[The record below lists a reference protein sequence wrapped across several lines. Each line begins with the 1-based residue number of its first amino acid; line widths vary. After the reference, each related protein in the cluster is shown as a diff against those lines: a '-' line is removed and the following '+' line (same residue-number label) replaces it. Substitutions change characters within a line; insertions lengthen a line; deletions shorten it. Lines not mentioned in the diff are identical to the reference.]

1 MRKNSSG
8 SSWLIW
14 LCLLGVANKY
24 QHTVVGQSSNIVV
37 ISNDKRLSTFKG
49 LLDQA
54 GVSPSIGKT
63 VFGPTTE
70 AFERFREIDPV
81 RYDKWMDQ
89 PEFFLHF
96 KELMEWHLITEGTY
110 TQDEIFDGTREGM
123 VNPQGTIKID
133 QKLQTIGNVGSN
145 EFLDPN
151 IDSSDGIIHIID
163 QVIVPPFLG
172 YDMIQQLLRSRQ
184 EFFSF
189 SNMANLALHVGL
201 DDRLNAAYDNGLTF
215 LVPANRR
222 FNRAEIYIPKML
234 QPDMFN
240 YTRNFILCH
249 MITDIYHE
257 AQVFAMNE
265 QSGEDQFLVKSE
277 LGTHMWITSTENV
290 VRFQSQ
296 ELLLPDQ
303 PTNNGYVTFNRDERH
318 VQINT
323 YIILLF
329 KVNNQRSEEDKS
341 NMVVFCVVHLSF
353 FFKFLALFFYF
364 VGSIFHGLEY
374 PLFPPYITDFAFFTP
389 KSTNID
395 TSDCF
400 RIFSQCR
407 LTSEDI
413 AELFDTKLTVFCP
426 TREAFTLFNYEDFNR
441 LLSPDWYRHA
451 CEFLF
456 NHITEGALTRAELA
470 SQAPRRIK
478 MLNGAVYNLRKSGD
492 DRPRIQNGN
501 QEGRSNFGD
510 LIALDGYLHT
520 IDTPITPTAVSHSLY
535 DKIAFDPDTSILKTN
550 IDFIRLTDYIAMD
563 SPLTILAPDN
573 AAFRRVEFD
582 TIDGGPIIKRHI
594 LVGLLFCDRL
604 ANQTEVITVD
614 GEVLDIEVKADD
626 SLWVGGAK
634 VYDCDILAHNG
645 VLHHIDRVIGLDF
658 DSPSPTQSP
667 APTITGVPTKSPA
680 PSASPAALF
689 AENPDNGAVPIYL
702 PPVEAPINKLQADPT
717 RAPAPVSGSGS
728 TATTTTITTST
739 LLVAVTGVMLLWS
752 TINA

>member
-1 MRKNSSG
+1 
-8 SSWLIW
+8 
-14 LCLLGVANKY
+14 
-24 QHTVVGQSSNIVV
+24 
-37 ISNDKRLSTFKG
+37 
-49 LLDQA
+49 
-54 GVSPSIGKT
+54 
-63 VFGPTTE
+63 
-70 AFERFREIDPV
+70 
-81 RYDKWMDQ
+81 
-89 PEFFLHF
+89 
-96 KELMEWHLITEGTY
+96 
-110 TQDEIFDGTREGM
+110 
-123 VNPQGTIKID
+123 
-133 QKLQTIGNVGSN
+133 
-145 EFLDPN
+145 
-151 IDSSDGIIHIID
+151 
-163 QVIVPPFLG
+163 
-172 YDMIQQLLRSRQ
+172 
-184 EFFSF
+184 
-189 SNMANLALHVGL
+189 MANLALHVGL

-303 PTNNGYVTFNRDERH
+303 PTNNG
-318 VQINT
+318 
-323 YIILLF
+323 
-329 KVNNQRSEEDKS
+329 
-341 NMVVFCVVHLSF
+341 
-353 FFKFLALFFYF
+353 
-364 VGSIFHGLEY
+364 IFHGLEY

-501 QEGRSNFGD
+501 Q
-510 LIALDGYLHT
+510 
-520 IDTPITPTAVSHSLY
+520 
-535 DKIAFDPDTSILKTN
+535 
-550 IDFIRLTDYIAMD
+550 
-563 SPLTILAPDN
+563 
-573 AAFRRVEFD
+573 
-582 TIDGGPIIKRHI
+582 
-594 LVGLLFCDRL
+594 
-604 ANQTEVITVD
+604 
-614 GEVLDIEVKADD
+614 
-626 SLWVGGAK
+626 
-634 VYDCDILAHNG
+634 
-645 VLHHIDRVIGLDF
+645 
-658 DSPSPTQSP
+658 
-667 APTITGVPTKSPA
+667 
-680 PSASPAALF
+680 
-689 AENPDNGAVPIYL
+689 
-702 PPVEAPINKLQADPT
+702 
-717 RAPAPVSGSGS
+717 
-728 TATTTTITTST
+728 
-739 LLVAVTGVMLLWS
+739 
-752 TINA
+752 